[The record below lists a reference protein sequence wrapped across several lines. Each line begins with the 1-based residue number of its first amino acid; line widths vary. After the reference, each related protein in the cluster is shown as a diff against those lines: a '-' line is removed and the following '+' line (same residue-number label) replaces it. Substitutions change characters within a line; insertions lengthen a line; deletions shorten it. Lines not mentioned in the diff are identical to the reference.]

1 MFLNLD
7 YVGPHG
13 IAATYGGWFHVY
25 PFAIMSGIFAAI
37 IGSWIK
43 LRRYRIPTDTL
54 TWSIIFIIP
63 AALFGAS
70 FLGKD
75 DPNSPIP
82 FWSKFAFW
90 HGGMSI
96 HGGFLFGII
105 AGFIIFY
112 IVGRKYKIS
121 LWIYGDCIIP
131 NILLGQILGRWGNFF
146 NHELLGSVVSY
157 ESLSW
162 LPTFIRDNC
171 FHLVNGGQ
179 EMLDGNP
186 VYRAPMF
193 LYESLGDLVLWL
205 VITFMIPNLGKWFG
219 KKPWK
224 VEPDKYQF
232 NLGQNFKY
240 WTITTFNPK
249 YWVKKN
255 RDANRLT
262 WTKMWNDV
270 YYYNEIP
277 KDVVN
282 RALAKVPEFKTT
294 GHWFNDYKQR
304 IKHYGTVSKKLYEIN
319 NPQHYRIMYSGV
331 QIGLYLFGWNTIR
344 FILELQREPQDLFL
358 INRPTLDYTVIL
370 LVAFLGLA
378 IAAIAQFVAPKY
390 LRSHGWTY
398 EKEY

>member
-13 IAATYGGWFHVY
+13 ITDTYGGWFHVY
-25 PFAIMSGIFAAI
+25 SFAIMSGIFASI

-43 LRRYRIPTDTL
+43 FRRYRVPSDSL
-54 TWSIIFIIP
+54 TWSIVFIIP

-75 DPNSPIP
+75 DPNNPMP

-96 HGGFLFGII
+96 HGGVLFGIMV
-105 AGFIIFY
+105 GGIIFY

-121 LWIYGDCIIP
+121 LWIYGDCIVP

-146 NHELLGSVVSY
+146 NHELLGSVVNY
-157 ESLSW
+157 NSLSW
-162 LPTFIRDNC
+162 LPAFIRDNC
-171 FHLVNGGQ
+171 FKLIDGSP
-179 EMLDGNP
+179 EMIGNHI

-193 LYESLGDLVLWL
+193 LYESLGNLGLFVI
-205 VITFMIPNLGKWFG
+205 ITFMVPNFGKWFG

-224 VEPDKYQF
+224 VEPDKYHF
-232 NLGQNFKY
+232 DLKQNFKY
-240 WTITTFNPK
+240 WVFTTFNPK
-249 YWVKKN
+249 YWKKKN
-255 RDANRLT
+255 RDSNHLT
-262 WTKMWNDV
+262 WTKMWNNV
-270 YYYNEIP
+270 YYYN
-277 KDVVN
+277 
-282 RALAKVPEFKTT
+282 KVPEDVVVKALAQVPEVKTT
-294 GHWFNDYKQR
+294 GYWFDDYKQK
-304 IKHYGTVSKKLYEIN
+304 IKHHIAISKKLYEIN
-319 NPQHYRIMYSGV
+319 NPYNYRMMYAGV
-331 QIGLYLFGWNTIR
+331 QIGLYLFGWNMIR

-358 INRPTLDYTVIL
+358 INRPTLDYTIIL
-370 LVAFLGLA
+370 LVSFLGLM
-378 IAAIAQFVAPKY
+378 IAMFAQFVAPKY